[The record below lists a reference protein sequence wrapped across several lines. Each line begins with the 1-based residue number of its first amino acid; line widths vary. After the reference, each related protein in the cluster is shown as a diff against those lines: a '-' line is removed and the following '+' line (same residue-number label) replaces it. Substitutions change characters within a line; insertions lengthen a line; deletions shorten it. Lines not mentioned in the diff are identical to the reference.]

1 MLNNVLLWF
10 FILPLAASY
19 SISRL
24 LLNRETGYIA
34 HALLQQEGGGKI
46 IVALSFLV
54 MITVLLLNVWGI
66 GCTLVVGK
74 RLVKNPAGRSRSS
87 FPAVRAQGAQ
97 LVVPLLLTGILRF
110 VATILWGLLFIIPG
124 IIYAV
129 RTSLYAPIIAC
140 ESREYRG
147 ALTRSKQIVRG
158 KTWTV
163 FLYLLGLTFS
173 IYIPVF
179 FLQTMIATL
188 PVADDRLETAANI
201 LTGSIA
207 SLAQL
212 IMILSTILL
221 YKHIQDSL

>member
-10 FILPLAASY
+10 SILPLAANY
-19 SISRL
+19 SISQL

-34 HALLQQEGGGKI
+34 HVLLQYEDGGKI
-46 IVALSFLV
+46 ILALSFLV
-54 MITVLLLNVWGI
+54 MITVLLLNIWGM

-87 FPAVRAQGAQ
+87 FPAVRSQGAQ
-97 LVVPLLLTGILRF
+97 FIIPLLLTGILRSI
-110 VATILWGLLFIIPG
+110 ATMLWGLLFIIPG

-129 RTSLYAPIIAC
+129 RTSLYAPVIAC
-140 ESREYRG
+140 ESMEYRG

-179 FLQTMIATL
+179 FLQTMIAAL
-188 PVADDRLETAANI
+188 PVADARLETAAHI